1 MAMLS
6 AQGIDVCDKGNKPD
20 EIIAPTFPG
29 HTEQGGT
36 EAEANRLPKLRY
48 SENAGG

>member
-1 MAMLS
+1 MTMLS
-6 AQGIDVCDKGNKPD
+6 AQGTDAWDKGNKPDD

-36 EAEANRLPKLRY
+36 
-48 SENAGG
+48 